1 METGK
6 YFIGEFWT
14 VLWFFCGKKSDF
26 DVHVHYF
33 NMHHTFINSLIKSIF
48 FWKKIMLLLNLN
60 FFNYQF
66 YRHQQ
71 DWWIETSHLNEV
83 ELKFLRKF
91 DKLKLHFLIKDKQ
104 SSVEW
109 KQLGGNELNN

>member
-1 METGK
+1 M
-6 YFIGEFWT
+6 FF
-14 VLWFFCGKKSDF
+14 LWKKSDF
-26 DVHVHYF
+26 DVHVHYV
-33 NMHHTFINSLIKSIF
+33 NMHHTFINSLIKSKF
-48 FWKKIMLLLNLN
+48 LLKKNNDVINKLK

-71 DWWIETSHLNEV
+71 NWWIETSHENEV
-83 ELKFLRKF
+83 DLKFLRKI

>member
-1 METGK
+1 
-6 YFIGEFWT
+6 
-14 VLWFFCGKKSDF
+14 
-26 DVHVHYF
+26 
-33 NMHHTFINSLIKSIF
+33 
-48 FWKKIMLLLNLN
+48 MLLLNLN

-71 DWWIETSHLNEV
+71 DWWIKTSHLNEV
-83 ELKFLRKF
+83 ELKFLRKI